1 VAKITK
7 ERRLKVLSIEV
18 DSKDGEYQVMLL
30 STGVWS
36 CPIGN
41 MTEKEARQLTNALI
55 DTVTMFAEERNT

>member
-1 VAKITK
+1 
-7 ERRLKVLSIEV
+7 VLSIEV

-55 DTVTMFAEERNT
+55 DTVTRFAEERNT